1 MTVMVNRRLTEF
13 IVNTGSPVTLILP
26 NEVHYNKH
34 KLKWKNRYQ
43 DVNKNEVKLIGRTEV
58 TTENDGTDF
67 KLLILIT
74 DKVIRQVREMNC
86 LREFKVTNKIEP
98 KATNREEMTPTFRKL
113 FKTIMIKE
121 DMDERMIDTGTSIK

>member
-13 IVNTGSPVTLILP
+13 IVNTGSPVTLILA
-26 NEVHYNKH
+26 NEVHYNKD